1 MERMLKKPRS
11 YDPVEESLTFISD
24 YYQDDTGFPISK
36 DFSCLNVTI
45 NSGVKVK
52 GITLKCSAMKVYG
65 FAEYCTLAVDGAT
78 FVQGGQ
84 ISLSTLTTA
93 ELYVGGDGENGINLE
108 CGVLNIDVYIKG
120 Q

>member
-1 MERMLKKPRS
+1 M
-11 YDPVEESLTFISD
+11 
-24 YYQDDTGFPISK
+24 
-36 DFSCLNVTI
+36 TI